1 MNMCSDKHF
10 VHGLINKHRAYY
22 PMAWSSVTVTSGGDL
37 ALSLGGTEKF
47 PFSRPTF
54 LMTFLLVIDQVFLI
68 FCIFTVLDVVYD
80 PFFTRKNTVSEKNS
94 LMTLFYSVRTFARI
108 RHYFS
113 KYWGDRCMGR
123 PPPQIFGG
131 QSPSP
136 F

>member
-22 PMAWSSVTVTSGGDL
+22 PMAWSGVTVTSGGDL

-94 LMTLFYSVRTFARI
+94 LMTLFLLCS
-108 RHYFS
+108 YFRAHPTTLLL
-113 KYWGDRCMGR
+113 KILGAV
-123 PPPQIFGG
+123 PPPQIFWG
-131 QSPSP
+131 
-136 F
+136 